1 MVEVKKRRLRSWI
14 EAFSEQATAL
24 HTPLIWR
31 KWVGISVLA
40 AALEQKVWMVSG
52 GKSLHPNLYLFLIGH
67 PGTGKTRT
75 MMEGRAYL
83 NRLPEPHFSPTSM
96 TWASLVDALGASGR
110 LYLRA
115 AEGDLKYNSL
125 YICVDELGA
134 FMSKFDTEIT
144 KGLSAM
150 YDPTP
155 YRQTRRTGAL
165 DVKIESPQVN
175 MIIGTTP
182 QDLLDFLPDS
192 AWGQGFMS
200 RSIMIFSDERIIGDD
215 FAVPIHLH
223 TDDLDFDLGIINETF
238 GQFNLTPEWIELV
251 NAWRR
256 EGEPPVPDHPRLTH
270 YNTRRRVNLYK
281 LSMISSID
289 RGQSM
294 IIDVIDLK
302 NALDWLTEAE
312 SFMADIF
319 KAGAV
324 NADAQ
329 AMEDIRHYVLAHDVG
344 WGVSEQ
350 KISRFARDLLPM
362 ATLERVIT
370 TMVRTGDLHFI
381 GQDTQSKA
389 KFYSTQPSRPEP
401 ES

>member
-1 MVEVKKRRLRSWI
+1 
-14 EAFSEQATAL
+14 
-24 HTPLIWR
+24 
-31 KWVGISVLA
+31 
-40 AALEQKVWMVSG
+40 
-52 GKSLHPNLYLFLIGH
+52 
-67 PGTGKTRT
+67 

-215 FAVPIHLH
+215 FAVSTRFH

-362 ATLERVIT
+362 TTLERVIA
-370 TMVRTGDLHFI
+370 TMVRTGDLHFV

-389 KFYSTQPSRPEP
+389 KFFSTQPQQSHT